1 MEDED
6 GENFQNSILPQGFC
20 ARVFHMEAL
29 FTTKRVKN
37 SLAMYDPVTN
47 QSSEKVLEELLP
59 KIRDR
64 KKNPAGPGS
73 AHRRI
78 PPPTARCPP
87 FRTPGG
93 GKVSAG

>member
-1 MEDED
+1 
-6 GENFQNSILPQGFC
+6 
-20 ARVFHMEAL
+20 MEAL
-29 FTTKRVKN
+29 FTTKKVKN
-37 SLAMYDPVTN
+37 SLAMNDPVTN

-64 KKNPAGPGS
+64 KKNPAEPGT
-73 AHRRI
+73 AHHCI
-78 PPPTARCPP
+78 PPPTAGCPP